1 MYEIH
6 SSQQLIT
13 RRVIMIQEE
22 RIEILNNKNIREGK
36 YVLYWM
42 QAAQRSEYNHA
53 LEYAIRKAN
62 VMKLPVLVFFGI
74 TDKFPQANLR
84 HYYFMLEGLKE
95 TQKTLYERGIR
106 LVIRIQS
113 PKDGAVELAKY
124 AALVVVDSGQLRI
137 QKQWRR
143 NAASKVECPFYE
155 VETNL
160 IVPIEEATDK
170 ENFSAGTLRPRITK
184 QLKKYL
190 VPLKHTKPKKKS
202 LSLKIE
208 NIEIDDILSKLRSL
222 DKKNRVMGILPMKHG
237 QDDHDTKKKLI
248 LLNSLNIDTS
258 VGKVESF
265 HGGTDIAKKLLND
278 FIKNKLDKFETL
290 RNNPCEDYSSN
301 MSPYLHFGQISALY
315 IALEV
320 LKTNSPG
327 KDAFLEEL
335 IVRRELSHN
344 FVYYNKKYDTFAS
357 LPGWAKRTLN
367 VHRRDKREY
376 VYTKEQFE
384 NAQTHDP
391 YWNAAQKEMIITGKM
406 HGYMRMYWG
415 KKILEWS
422 RNPQT
427 GFKIALELN
436 NKYELDGRDA
446 NAFAGVA
453 WCFGKHDRAWGE
465 RDVFGKIR
473 YMNAAGLKRKFNPDA
488 YVEKINALEKSV
500 KGIC

>member
-1 MYEIH
+1 
-6 SSQQLIT
+6 
-13 RRVIMIQEE
+13 MIQKE
-22 RIEILNNKNIREGK
+22 RIESLNNKSVRDGE

-53 LEYAIRKAN
+53 LEYAIRQAN
-62 VMKLPVLVFFGI
+62 ELQVPVLVFFGI

-95 TQKTLYERGIR
+95 TKKALDARGIK
-106 LVIRIQS
+106 LVVRIQS
-113 PKDGAVELAKY
+113 PEECAVELAKN
-124 AALVVVDSGQLRI
+124 AALVVVDSGQLRL
-137 QKQWRR
+137 QRQWRR
-143 NAASKVECPFYE
+143 DAAGKVDCPFYE

-184 QLKKYL
+184 QLDKYL
-190 VPLKHTKPKKKS
+190 VPLKHTKPKKDS
-202 LSLKIE
+202 LGLKIE
-208 NIEIDDILSKLRSL
+208 SIEIDDIDTVLSKLE
-222 DKKNRVMGILPMKHG
+222 
-237 QDDHDTKKKLI
+237 
-248 LLNSLNIDTS
+248 IDTS

-265 HGGTDIAKKLLND
+265 HGGTDEAKRRLSD

-290 RNNPCEDYSSN
+290 RNNPCENYSSN

-320 LKTNSPG
+320 MKTNSPG

-344 FVYYNKKYDTFAS
+344 FVYYNNKYDTFAS
-357 LPGWAKRTLN
+357 LPDWAKRTLN
-367 VHRRDKREY
+367 VHRTDKREY
-376 VYTKEQFE
+376 VYYKEQFE
-384 NAQTHDP
+384 NSQTHDP
-391 YWNAAQKEMIITGKM
+391 YWNAAQKEMVITGKM

-473 YMNAAGLKRKFNPDA
+473 YMNGAGLKRKFNPDA
-488 YVEKINALEKSV
+488 YVEKINALKNSD
-500 KGIC
+500 KGIS